1 MKKLFLLLPWVLL
14 LLCCTENDSSPVF
27 QEAGGPGSETTNG
40 IVARVDG
47 APAAFAGVALRRV
60 DQRVTLA
67 AQENAAIQPDFYADS
82 NGRFGLD
89 SLEDKSGKYRIT
101 VVSNGAAYTK
111 TLSAKD
117 IDKLAAKDKS
127 EDNLDTFELKAT
139 GSVSG
144 AIDVPKGS
152 DYVWVGVYGMDM
164 LVKTDSI
171 GRFSMP
177 TVPSGD
183 SLKLYFVEES
193 FDSVFDSHKVMVSA
207 FGQEMLEL
215 QAAGIVAISK
225 GEPVPFATV
234 AVRKEDASLDTAL
247 VSNAIVSS
255 DKKTDANGRFELD
268 SLKSGKYRLTV
279 MGNGIAYS
287 KVLSEKEIAKLDTV
301 ELSATGA
308 VVGRVTLM
316 SSMEFAY
323 AGVKGLDVLV
333 KTDENGNYVFPSLPV
348 GDSIELYFTK
358 DNMDKLPVSVKT
370 VVDED
375 AAEFHAPSMLLQDF
389 EDGLD
394 YWYLDQDTLGSR
406 MYTKSVKEGVGYDS
420 TRKSKVFHGNYNV
433 NSMNPYSW
441 VLVGTN
447 LKEESWNLSLLDSIS
462 FYAKGNGQIRVAVES
477 WDKMAEAA
485 GINLKAASEWM
496 DLDSTKWNRFVLRP
510 ADLYKD
516 TADKWSGAGP
526 WNSVKGYVRQIH
538 FFAIGGSDFYIDDIW
553 LHGVLF

>member
-1 MKKLFLLLPWVLL
+1 MKKLFLLLPWVFLL
-14 LLCCTENDSSPVF
+14 SCCSQTET
-27 QEAGGPGSETTNG
+27 AGGPGSETTNG

-47 APAAFAGVALRRV
+47 APAAFAGVALRRT
-60 DQRVTLA
+60 DQRAATA
-67 AQENAAIQPDFYADS
+67 AQENAVIQPDIYADS
-82 NGRFGLD
+82 NGRFVLD
-89 SLEDKSGKYRIT
+89 SIEEMDGKFRMT
-101 VVSNGAAYTK
+101 VVRNGAAFSK
-111 TLSAKD
+111 TMSAKE
-117 IDKLAAKDKS
+117 IAK
-127 EDNLDTFELKAT
+127 LDTVDLEAT

-152 DYVWVGVYGMDM
+152 DFAWVGVYGMDV
-164 LVKTDSI
+164 LVKTDSE
-171 GRFSMP
+171 GKFSMP
-177 TVPSGD
+177 SVPSGD

-193 FDSVFDSHKVMVSA
+193 YDSVFDSHKVMVSA
-207 FGQEMLEL
+207 FGQETLEL

-225 GEPVPFATV
+225 GEPVPYATV
-234 AVRKEDASLDTAL
+234 AVRKEDASLDTAV
-247 VSNAIVSS
+247 VSNSIVSS
-255 DKKTDANGRFELD
+255 EKKTDANGRFELD

-308 VVGRVTLM
+308 LVGRVTLM

-348 GDSIELYFTK
+348 GDSVELYFTK

-389 EDGLD
+389 EDALD

-406 MYTKSVKEGVGYDS
+406 MYTKSVKDGVGYDS

-447 LKEESWNLSLLDSIS
+447 LKEESWNLSQLDSIS